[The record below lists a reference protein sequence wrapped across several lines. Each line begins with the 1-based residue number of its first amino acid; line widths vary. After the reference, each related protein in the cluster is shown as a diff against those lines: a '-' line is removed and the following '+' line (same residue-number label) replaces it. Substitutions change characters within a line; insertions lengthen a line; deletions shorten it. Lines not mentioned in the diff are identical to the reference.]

1 MSLSNLQSAVPKFL
15 IVALIA
21 LACAATEVV
30 TQAQKRTL
38 YLVAT
43 AHLDTQWNWTV
54 QDSIRQFVP
63 NTFYPNFKYLDQ
75 YPDYVFSWEGAI
87 HYMWFKENHPEDWP
101 KLQQY
106 AASGR
111 WRVAGPRI

>member
-1 MSLSNLQSAVPKFL
+1 MSLSNPQSAVPKFL

-54 QDSIRQFVP
+54 QDSIRQFIP
-63 NTFYPNFKYLDQ
+63 NTFYTNLKFFEQ

-87 HYMWFKENHPEDWP
+87 HYMWFKEYHAPTWP
-101 KLQQY
+101 NVQHYLPHARY
-106 AASGR
+106 R
-111 WRVAGPRI
+111 LAGPCI